1 MTSSLTSSDL
11 STELCVQGP
20 EHGWNY
26 PDGLFVGKGGMTDA
40 EESSHFYPV
49 HNCESVNLPG
59 HFNIIIA
66 AMMVDSYD
74 ASIKCMLGSTA
85 PCSRC
90 GAWSSLR

>member
-1 MTSSLTSSDL
+1 MTSTLPLSDL

-49 HNCESVNLPG
+49 QNCESVNLPG
-59 HFNIIIA
+59 HFNII
-66 AMMVDSYD
+66 YD
-74 ASIKCMLGSTA
+74 VIVTI
-85 PCSRC
+85 RV
-90 GAWSSLR
+90 